1 MSIMGGVIIYVNLWM
16 VILFMILP
24 FGIKNQVDSANY
36 QKGTDPG
43 APVESKMKKKILITT
58 LITTVIF
65 SLIFAADKLDLLIL
79 ESYYFNADFKIIF
92 SSS

>member
-1 MSIMGGVIIYVNLWM
+1 MGGVIIYVNLWM
-16 VILFMILP
+16 VILFMVLP
-24 FGIKNQVDSANY
+24 FGIKNQVDSVNY

-65 SLIFAADKLDLLIL
+65 SLIFAADKLDL
-79 ESYYFNADFKIIF
+79 FNIRKLLF
-92 SSS
+92 

>member
-16 VILFMILP
+16 VILFMVLP
-24 FGIKNQVDSANY
+24 FGIKNQVDSVNY

-65 SLIFAADKLDLLIL
+65 SLIFAADKLDL
-79 ESYYFNADFKIIF
+79 FNIRKLLF
-92 SSS
+92 

>member
-16 VILFMILP
+16 VILFMVLP

-43 APVESKMKKKILITT
+43 AVSYTHLT
-58 LITTVIF
+58 LPTK
-65 SLIFAADKLDLLIL
+65 A
-79 ESYYFNADFKIIF
+79 
-92 SSS
+92 

>member
-16 VILFMILP
+16 VILFMVLP

-43 APVESKMKKKILITT
+43 APVE
-58 LITTVIF
+58 
-65 SLIFAADKLDLLIL
+65 AAPAEVVAEQAPIEAPVVDAPA
-79 ESYYFNADFKIIF
+79 EAVVEATPTETPAE
-92 SSS
+92 

>member
-1 MSIMGGVIIYVNLWM
+1 MGGVIIYVNLWM
-16 VILFMILP
+16 VILFMVLP
-24 FGIKNQVDSANY
+24 FGIKNQVDTVNY

-65 SLIFAADKLDLLIL
+65 SLIFAADKLDL
-79 ESYYFNADFKIIF
+79 FNIRKLLF
-92 SSS
+92 

>member
-1 MSIMGGVIIYVNLWM
+1 MSITGGIIIYANLWM
-16 VILFMILP
+16 IILFMVLP
-24 FGIKNQVDSANY
+24 FGVRNQIDSPNF

-65 SLIFAADKLDLLIL
+65 SLILVVDQLDLFNIRKIL
-79 ESYYFNADFKIIF
+79 F
-92 SSS
+92 

>member
-16 VILFMILP
+16 VILFMVLP

-58 LITTVIF
+58 LITTDIL
-65 SLIFAADKLDLLIL
+65 SLIFAADKLDL
-79 ESYYFNADFKIIF
+79 FNIRKLLF
-92 SSS
+92 